1 MLRGDVYEASL
12 DPVQGSEQ
20 AGSRPVLIVSRDVIN
35 KNSPVVIVVPLTGLE
50 HCPHI
55 YPSQVLI
62 KGGVGGLDKDS
73 VALGEQVRAISKKRL
88 CKHIG
93 HVPPDL
99 MIQVSVALKIALDL
113 P

>member
-12 DPVQGSEQ
+12 DPVEGSEQ
-20 AGSRPVLIVSRDVIN
+20 AGFRPVLIVSRDAIN
-35 KNSPVVIVVPLTGLE
+35 KNSPVVIAIPLTGLE

-62 KGGVGGLDKDS
+62 RGGVGGLAKDS

-88 CKHIG
+88 CRHMGHI
-93 HVPPDL
+93 PPGL
-99 MIQVSVALKIALDL
+99 MTQVSVALKIALDL